1 MTAATEGAS
10 ARGDLLPGGLAGRVA
25 LVSGASRG
33 IGREIAL
40 ALARSGADVAG
51 LARSADALTDLGAE
65 LKHLGRR
72 FMPVPADVTDVE
84 ALDGV
89 VAAVAEWGGR
99 LDCLVNAAGMIVRA
113 EPLAITPSDWD
124 EVFAVNTRAA
134 YFLSQAVGRRM
145 LAGDGGSIVNLA
157 SLSGQITTGASV
169 VYSAS
174 KAALAQMSRVL
185 AVRWAPHVRV
195 NAVGPGYVRTDLN
208 SEWLDV
214 PENLGYVLAHTPLG
228 RPGVPGD
235 VAGLVVFLA
244 SPHAAYITGQHLLV
258 DGGWSAQ

>member
-1 MTAATEGAS
+1 MPTG
-10 ARGDLLPGGLAGRVA
+10 GDLLPGALDGRVA

-33 IGREIAL
+33 IGREIAV
-40 ALARSGADVAG
+40 ALARSGADIAG
-51 LARSADALTDLGAE
+51 LARSQDALADLGTQV
-65 LKHLGRR
+65 KDLGRR
-72 FMPVPADVTDVE
+72 FLAVPADVTEVE
-84 ALDGV
+84 ALDEV
-89 VAAVAEWGGR
+89 VGAVEEWGGR
-99 LDCLVNAAGMIVRA
+99 LDCLVNAAGMMIRA
-113 EPLAITPSDWD
+113 EPLDITPSDWD
-124 EVFAVNTRAA
+124 QVFAVNTRAA

-145 LAGDGGSIVNLA
+145 LAADGGSIINVA

-195 NAVGPGYVRTDLN
+195 NAVGPGYIRTDLN

-228 RPGVPGD
+228 RAGLPAD